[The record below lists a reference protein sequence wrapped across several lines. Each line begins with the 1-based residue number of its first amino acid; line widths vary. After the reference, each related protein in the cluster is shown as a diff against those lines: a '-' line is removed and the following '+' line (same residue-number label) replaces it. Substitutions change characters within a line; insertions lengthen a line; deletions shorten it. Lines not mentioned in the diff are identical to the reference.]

1 MVARKVRNLTSTHS
15 IRNRDTYMA
24 LNPNIALA
32 GNVPQVSLANAL
44 MNGISAGEAIRNA
57 PILAQLNR
65 MKIPQAQQQMAQ
77 QSQNMAIN
85 QQNME
90 IARAQEARAAQT
102 ANMEQQQM
110 EAQAVLPYLKYALN
124 ETDLDKREQIL
135 MQAQDF
141 FEGIGITDFNH
152 TDFMST
158 DALQSAVMQ
167 ASSVASMTPGG
178 ASPAQFGS
186 SILGEDSEGNR
197 YTITQ
202 KRNPDTG
209 TVEAVYAPLTA
220 GAPESPVGP
229 VDIINPTTGQTARQR
244 VETEQEVAVNEARIT
259 RNVARADKALT
270 EMENIYQNTIPLY
283 DEALKYLDEGAE
295 TGLLESFFPSFKAAT
310 RNLERVQNQLGLDV
324 ISSVTF
330 GALSEGELNLA
341 LSTGL
346 DLSLQEDALRA
357 DIIRRRDAKLKLANY
372 LEDAATYFSNN
383 PTAGLEDWA
392 QYAKRYYSVTTGGD
406 AVDYTQAT
414 DEELLIF

>member
-1 MVARKVRNLTSTHS
+1 
-15 IRNRDTYMA
+15 MA

-44 MNGISAGEAIRNA
+44 MQGISAGEAIRNA
-57 PILAQLNR
+57 PILAQLNQ
-65 MKIPQAQQQMAQ
+65 MKIPMAQQQMAQ

-102 ANMEQQQM
+102 ANMQQQQM

-186 SILGEDSEGNR
+186 SILGQDSEGNK

-209 TVEAVYAPLTA
+209 DVEAVYAPLTA
-220 GAPESPVGP
+220 GAPESPVGQ

-244 VETEQEVAVNEARIT
+244 VETEQEVAVNEARIS

-295 TGLLESFFPSFKAAT
+295 TGRLESFFPSFKAAT

-330 GALSEGELNLA
+330 GALSEGELRLA

-372 LEDAATYFSNN
+372 LEDAATYFSNF

-392 QYAKRYYSVTTGGD
+392 QYAKGYYSVTTGGD

-414 DEELLIF
+414 DEELFTF